1 MPAGEVW
8 KRSHDQRTLP
18 TLGTI
23 VASPSHLVLQLCTTK
38 VVPLNSRRASSQRRH
53 KLLQVLMSGRAA
65 CQHCVLPDR
74 DLQHA
79 RSKHSQ
85 QEPLHCAI
93 SSIAKRFFLCVLQ
106 LYNVNGDTTNAL
118 DISVAMPNLKLISW
132 FDQNKTEATVS
143 NDLIDWTFT
152 NNKAVHQG
160 WLAETAATPSNGTGS
175 K

>member
-1 MPAGEVW
+1 
-8 KRSHDQRTLP
+8 
-18 TLGTI
+18 
-23 VASPSHLVLQLCTTK
+23 
-38 VVPLNSRRASSQRRH
+38 
-53 KLLQVLMSGRAA
+53 MSGRAA
-65 CQHCVLPDR
+65 CQHCVLPGR

-79 RSKHSQ
+79 QSKHSQ
-85 QEPLHCAI
+85 QEPLHVQYHQ
-93 SSIAKRFFLCVLQ
+93 SQSNFLCLLQ

>member
-1 MPAGEVW
+1 MQ
-8 KRSHDQRTLP
+8 SHQ
-18 TLGTI
+18 
-23 VASPSHLVLQLCTTK
+23 SQSSFMCLV
-38 VVPLNSRRASSQRRH
+38 
-53 KLLQVLMSGRAA
+53 
-65 CQHCVLPDR
+65 
-74 DLQHA
+74 
-79 RSKHSQ
+79 
-85 QEPLHCAI
+85 
-93 SSIAKRFFLCVLQ
+93 Q

-160 WLAETAATPSNGTGS
+160 WLAETAATSSNNTGS